1 VKTFVGL
8 FLSSAVFGA
17 SISIIYWFSS
27 HEYAGTLLLGFMFCG
42 LAFAALYAML
52 AEREAQIDGDD
63 KALRHKEVAGEDVG
77 IFTKESPWPPL
88 LALSILWFLIGLIWS
103 DFMLF
108 TGVVAMLL
116 CLWRLGAE
124 SARTGHK
131 RLYTEEGPEDVQ

>member
-1 VKTFVGL
+1 MKTYIGL
-8 FLSSAVFGA
+8 FMSTAVFSV

-27 HEYAGTLLLGFMFCG
+27 HDYFGALLLGFMFCA
-42 LAFAALYAML
+42 LTFAAGYALL
-52 AEREAQIDGDD
+52 AERESYLDGDD
-63 KALRHKEVAGEDVG
+63 NQLQHKEVAGEDVG
-77 IFTKESPWPPL
+77 IFTKESSWPPL

-108 TGVVAMLL
+108 TGIVAMLF